1 MKQISLLLFIF
12 CSVNLMAQSGSQVS
26 FEAKTLYLDEMKSGE
41 RDTFMYYFT
50 NTGHEDLNLWNM
62 RATCGCTVADYPKYP
77 IAPGQRDSITA
88 IFDSTGKQ
96 GLNAKGINMESN
108 AGEIHLIFEV
118 NIVGKL
124 ENAKPQKVV
133 PHNHQH

>member
-1 MKQISLLLFIF
+1 MKPTAALFLIFISVHSF
-12 CSVNLMAQSGSQVS
+12 AQKGAQAS
-26 FEAKTLYLDEMKSGE
+26 FETKTIYLQEMKSGE
-41 RDTFMYYFT
+41 QDTFMYYFT
-50 NTGHEDLNLWNM
+50 NTGNEDLKLWNM

-77 IAPGQRDSITA
+77 ISPGQRDSITA

-108 AGEIHLIFEV
+108 AGEINLMFEV
-118 NIVGKL
+118 NIVGKI
-124 ENAKPQKVV
+124 EDSKPQIVI